1 MKLRRGRTIAVGAAA
16 LAAAALLL
24 VQSGVA
30 GPGSLGAFFFGPK
43 LVRAEVILDQGGT
56 LHDYRIDRGTIAAAG
71 ATGLTLRERGGTS
84 VTVPVAATA
93 DVRLG
98 GVRIRPRRLR
108 RLVGH
113 VAIAIRDGDAP
124 AETVRVER

>member
-1 MKLRRGRTIAVGAAA
+1 MKIRRGRTIAAGAAA
-16 LAAAALLL
+16 LAVAALLL

-30 GPGSLGAFFFGPK
+30 GPGSLGAFFLGPR

-56 LHDYRIDRGTIAAAG
+56 LHDYRIDRGTIASAG
-71 ATGLTLRERGGTS
+71 TALTLRERDGTR
-84 VTVPVAATA
+84 VTVPIAATA

-98 GVRIRPRRLR
+98 GVRIRTRRLR

-113 VAIAIRDGDAP
+113 VATTIRDGDAP
-124 AETVRVER
+124 AATVRVER